1 MAPFTKSQERKEVL
15 PIARNSFIRMTKI
28 PGLKGR
34 ISYIISPL
42 RQENLYAVHETT
54 ERKFW
59 SQLAKCNQ
67 EEFTKSGTEGKCIEA
82 RELIIALPE
91 EFVDYPEESM
101 LDIFTT
107 RFKEHYGV
115 ECISALHHN
124 KRKTNYH
131 IHLIFSERKML
142 EEPIEK
148 IATRNMFYD
157 ESGKRVR
164 TKKEILDEDGQMR
177 KGCKVVAKG
186 EVYGRKI
193 FTTKNARFKE
203 EKFLEEVKQSYTDLI
218 NLYVGDADRR
228 LTVFSRDSA
237 YLSMKKIGKNNPKEA
252 EIIEDNERRSKWN
265 QTVDR
270 ALVSGVPEGQIVE
283 IRKTE
288 IGKKASQ
295 SIKTF
300 GKQPQVFRNI
310 IAQAI
315 MMLELLI
322 SKIITK
328 AMEILTSRSKD
339 VEEVVKFDKSSK
351 VMSSNE
357 IPEKPKMSAIANKC
371 KRLSG
376 IHDKL
381 VSQSEAIYKEEKVL
395 KVKEDEL
402 KNCKSIFKG
411 KERRELQEQITQLQ
425 TRIESMKKR
434 ISMIVKEHGYDNGK
448 AFMKEYQLAKTE
460 YRDYKKDI
468 KTWEDKRE
476 GNKEPFR
483 IREQLEKNRE
493 MIKAKERK
501 PKVIKDGRGSEVMK
515 EIEK

>member
-1 MAPFTKSQERKEVL
+1 
-15 PIARNSFIRMTKI
+15 MTKI
-28 PGLKGR
+28 PRLKGR
-34 ISYIISPL
+34 IDYIISPL
-42 RQENLYAVHETT
+42 RQENLYAVHEIT

-67 EEFTKSGTEGKCIEA
+67 EEFTKSGTEGRCIEA

-91 EFVDYPEESM
+91 EFVDYPAESM

-142 EEPIEK
+142 AEPVEK

-157 ESGKRVR
+157 ESGKHAR
-164 TKKEILDEDGQMR
+164 TKKEILGEDRQVR
-177 KGCKVVAKG
+177 KGCKIVAKG
-186 EVYGRKI
+186 EVCERKI
-193 FTTKNARFKE
+193 FTTKDARFKD
-203 EKFLEEVKQSYTDLI
+203 EKFLDKVKQSYTDLI
-218 NLYVGDADRR
+218 NLYVGDDEKK

-237 YLSMKKIGKNNPKEA
+237 YLPMKKIGKNNPKEA

-300 GKQPQVFRNI
+300 GKQPQAFRNI

-315 MMLELLI
+315 MMLELII
-322 SKIITK
+322 SRILTK
-328 AMEILTSRSKD
+328 AMEVLTNKNRK
-339 VEEVVKFDKSSK
+339 VEEVVQSDTGHKVAKSD
-351 VMSSNE
+351 E
-357 IPEKPKMSAIANKC
+357 TPERPKMSIMANRY
-371 KRLSG
+371 KRLSV

-381 VSQSEAIYKEEKVL
+381 VSQNEAIFKQEKIFKAKEI
-395 KVKEDEL
+395 EL
-402 KNCKSIFKG
+402 RNCKSLFKG
-411 KERRELQEQITQLQ
+411 KERKELQEQINQLQ
-425 TRIESMKKR
+425 TRIEAMKKR
-434 ISMIVKEHGYDNGK
+434 ISMIVKEHGYANGK

-468 KTWEDKRE
+468 KARKDKRE

-483 IREQLEKNRE
+483 VREQLDKNKE

-501 PKVIKDGRGSEVMK
+501 PKIPKKDRDAR
-515 EIEK
+515 